1 MPLPFSR
8 EQFLAIFASYG
19 QEVWPLQVLA
29 YLLGIVAIASLAVR
43 DDRRDRVVAGV
54 LAVMWLMTGLGYHLL
69 FFTEINK
76 AAYFFAALFAA
87 QGVAFGYLAI
97 VRSNLRFGL
106 PGGVSGVVG
115 FAFVAYA
122 AVLYPAIGLWAGYP
136 YLAVPAFGITPC
148 PVTLFTFGVLLL
160 TTSRGPGWL
169 LIIPGLWSVLGGTAA
184 FLLSVPQDWLLLFGG
199 GIAIGILHFRK
210 RQDSS

>member
-19 QEVWPLQVLA
+19 QAVWPLQVLA
-29 YLLGIVAIASLAVR
+29 YLLGIVAIASLAFHNDQR
-43 DDRRDRVVAGV
+43 NRVVPGV

-69 FFTEINK
+69 FFAEINE
-76 AAYFFAALFAA
+76 AAYFFAAAFAA
-87 QGVAFGYLAI
+87 QGAAFGYLAI
-97 VRSNLRFGL
+97 GRSILGFGF

-160 TTSRGPGWL
+160 TTSRVPGWL
-169 LIIPGLWSVLGGTAA
+169 LIIPGLWSVVGGTAG
-184 FLLSVPQDWLLLFGG
+184 FLLGVPQDWMLLFGG
-199 GIAIGILHFRK
+199 GIAIAALYFRK
-210 RQDSS
+210 RPAF